1 MGRIFFKKNFSWEG
15 GHFCANCEGV
25 AREGVGGNYLWCLF
39 IVKLWNLEEQRGWE
53 TGDVLE
59 SPYGGG
65 NINKQTIFLGGTI
78 PPIFTCSPSRKNIF
92 STISFNN
99 LNMCF
104 VYILPW
110 NLNMLYII
118 YHLIYFVTYFV
129 YSFCSRVWRIYHD
142 YLMNIF
148 IIKKLYNL
156 SLIKRTLFRLS
167 DICEQVPHMKFQII
181 FVI

>member
-25 AREGVGGNYLWCLF
+25 AREGVGGNYLWCLL
-39 IVKLWNLEEQRGWE
+39 IVKLWDLEEQRGWE

-118 YHLIYFVTYFV
+118 YHLIYFVTYFA
-129 YSFCSRVWRIYHD
+129 YSFCMQS
-142 YLMNIF
+142 M
-148 IIKKLYNL
+148 KNL
-156 SLIKRTLFRLS
+156 
-167 DICEQVPHMKFQII
+167 P
-181 FVI
+181 